1 MSKKEITLRPY
12 QENIIQESLAAI
24 EFGSDN
30 IVIDSPPACVPGFT
44 EFLTPYG
51 WKRIDEYKDGDLV
64 CQWKLNGETK
74 FIKPSKYINQ
84 DCKDNFIN
92 IKTNGINITVSE
104 NHKMPYLT
112 NRGRRSGNPSFLEAK
127 ELIKMGEIV
136 IPRYFQVPENVDEF
150 EIDKIISYKNL
161 SDDILKV
168 IIMQSADGNIIKY
181 KNSTT
186 IRINVKKERK
196 KERAR
201 LLLSNAKIEYTEK
214 IKSNGYSCFYYKTEM
229 PQKDI
234 SFLYNLPEEKLKNL
248 AEEIVFWD
256 GSNQNIDR
264 SNANAASFCGNKR
277 DVDAAQY
284 ALAAAYGN
292 YISMYKDKRKYKNE
306 DIYSIRISQS
316 NKSTIKTKRND
327 GAKSAEISYVE
338 PDDGKHYCFETESG
352 FWLMRQNNQIYPTGN
367 SGKSLII
374 SETANRLQEKGN
386 VVVSITITALL
397 DQIAHHLDLVGADY
411 SILKAGREK
420 EFDITKKIQLV
431 QAHTLHARLENTSV
445 TASYFLMDEVHREYK
460 TDRTNAI
467 LKKLKPKARIGY
479 SGTCYDQAGFALEGA
494 EMLQTATVQ
503 EMEDKGYLCPIK
515 YYVPLWAEQ
524 IDFSSVKS
532 SGNDYNNVELER
544 IINTTEHLK
553 MAIESMNQMNAKNKK
568 TMVFCS
574 SIEQAEKF
582 TNMLNQAGYEA
593 MSYHSKSDNSEDILE
608 AFKNNTPFVKKKK
621 KSKIV
626 LDTGDLFEGMK
637 IESSEPERYVKC
649 LVSINRLGIGFD
661 CPDVVLG
668 VQLRPT
674 LVRSLFIQQVMRL
687 ARKHESKQ
695 FSEYLDLAQT
705 TSRFG
710 FHTDLYIP
718 PARTGD
724 SSIDK
729 KAIQDAESHLALEDL
744 SVLLTNEL
752 QTDVTRNIYIAEL
765 EKIKKSLK
773 KDLYSMDIYEL
784 AKAYEISKD
793 HKEIITIATII
804 YTMKWGKPVSKNGYE
819 YNYKPE
825 TYWQASTYGNPN
837 FHVHHDMDY
846 YFEEFPNMKKQWIKS
861 LKTRCRNIIKEEL
874 GLFRITGFI
883 QFLRDKYIEETTSII
898 EYKKDNSYVPEID
911 IDEAEIPF

>member
-1 MSKKEITLRPY
+1 MSEEKIVLRDY

-30 IVIDSPPACVPGFT
+30 IVVDSPPA
-44 EFLTPYG
+44 
-51 WKRIDEYKDGDLV
+51 
-64 CQWKLNGETK
+64 
-74 FIKPSKYINQ
+74 
-84 DCKDNFIN
+84 
-92 IKTNGINITVSE
+92 
-104 NHKMPYLT
+104 
-112 NRGRRSGNPSFLEAK
+112 
-127 ELIKMGEIV
+127 
-136 IPRYFQVPENVDEF
+136 
-150 EIDKIISYKNL
+150 
-161 SDDILKV
+161 
-168 IIMQSADGNIIKY
+168 
-181 KNSTT
+181 
-186 IRINVKKERK
+186 
-196 KERAR
+196 
-201 LLLSNAKIEYTEK
+201 
-214 IKSNGYSCFYYKTEM
+214 
-229 PQKDI
+229 
-234 SFLYNLPEEKLKNL
+234 
-248 AEEIVFWD
+248 
-256 GSNQNIDR
+256 
-264 SNANAASFCGNKR
+264 
-277 DVDAAQY
+277 
-284 ALAAAYGN
+284 
-292 YISMYKDKRKYKNE
+292 
-306 DIYSIRISQS
+306 
-316 NKSTIKTKRND
+316 
-327 GAKSAEISYVE
+327 
-338 PDDGKHYCFETESG
+338 
-352 FWLMRQNNQIYPTGN
+352 
-367 SGKSLII
+367 SGKSIII

-386 VVVSITITALL
+386 VVISITITALL

-544 IINTTEHLK
+544 IINTTEHLQ

-582 TNMLNQAGYEA
+582 TNMLNQNGFEA

-621 KSKIV
+621 KSIID
-626 LDTGDLFEGMK
+626 LDTGDLFEGME
-637 IESSEPERYVKC
+637 IQSSEPEKYVKC

-718 PARTGD
+718 PVRTGD
-724 SSIDK
+724 SAIDK

-752 QTDVTRNIYIAEL
+752 QTDVTRNIYVAEL
-765 EKIKKSLK
+765 EKIKKSLE

-883 QFLRDKYIEETTSII
+883 QFLRDKYIEENTSII
-898 EYKKDNSYVPEID
+898 EYKQNDSSIPEID
-911 IDEAEIPF
+911 ISEDEIPFSFVIGIPLISISLFLEWYNLII